1 MYAGG
6 PIDQVVEMLAPEI
19 AWHVLGNSS
28 IAGSHRGTAQ
38 VIEYFNRRRDLAN
51 ATMRMH
57 PGKVIFEGDAIAQ
70 FVTGTATLGGR
81 EVSWRTIGVYRVDL
95 DQRQIREVW
104 LVPLDSELFDRIWT
118 PEP

>member
-6 PIDQVVEMLAPEI
+6 PIDPVVEILAPDI
-19 AWHVLGNSS
+19 VWHVLGNSA

-38 VIEYFNRRRDLAN
+38 VIKYFERRRDLAN

-57 PGKVIFEGDAIAQ
+57 PGEVISEGNALAQ
-70 FVTGTATLGGR
+70 FVSGTATLGGR
-81 EVSWRTIGVYRVDL
+81 DVSWRTIGIYRVDL

-104 LVPLDSELFDRIWT
+104 LVPLDRKLFDRIWT